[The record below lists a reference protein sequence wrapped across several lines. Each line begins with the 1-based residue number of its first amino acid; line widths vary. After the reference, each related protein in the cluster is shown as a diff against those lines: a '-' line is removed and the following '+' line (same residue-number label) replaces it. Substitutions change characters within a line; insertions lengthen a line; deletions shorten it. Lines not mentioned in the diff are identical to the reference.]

1 MAKAKLIGM
10 GVVPLYD
17 EGKPD
22 GFCQY
27 IRIVCSGEGLQFHMQ
42 FQTKWNEQSLMEYRK
57 REAWHIDYVISHYV
71 ECFEKFL
78 KHPESRTIPFSDE
91 VDNAEHLINV
101 YRLKLP
107 YLIRK
112 ACEREAF
119 VQSFV

>member
-10 GVVPLYD
+10 GVTPLLFGNG
-17 EGKPD
+17 EPD
-22 GFCQY
+22 RFCQF
-27 IRIVCSGEGLQFHMQ
+27 ICIECSGKRLQFHIKWGE
-42 FQTKWNEQSLMEYRK
+42 QTLMEYRK
-57 REAWHIDYVISHYV
+57 SEAWHIDYVINHYV
-71 ECFEKFL
+71 EFFENFL
-78 KHPESRTIPFSDE
+78 KHPESRTIPFFDE

-112 ACEREAF
+112 ACEKETF

>member
-1 MAKAKLIGM
+1 MAKSKLIGM
-10 GVVPLYD
+10 GVTPVYD
-17 EGKPD
+17 KGEPD
-22 GFCQY
+22 GFYQFIC
-27 IRIVCSGEGLQFHMQ
+27 IECSGIRLQFH
-42 FQTKWNEQSLMEYRK
+42 TKWNEQSLMEYRK
-57 REAWHIDYVISHYV
+57 REAWHIDYVINHYV

-78 KHPESRTIPFSDE
+78 KHHESRTIPFSDE

-112 ACEREAF
+112 ACERETF